1 MHQGHQVPCLLAL
14 LLLLLLLLQDQV
26 TQIPAG
32 GEAPG
37 PGLGLEPLVE
47 DWGEGSV
54 IGSKSDVIEV
64 VMLACFQ
71 LSKTVW

>member
-1 MHQGHQVPCLLAL
+1 MHQGHQVPRLLAL
-14 LLLLLLLLQDQV
+14 LLLLLRLLRDQV
-26 TQIPAG
+26 TQGSAG
-32 GEAPG
+32 GKAPG

-64 VMLACFQ
+64 VMLTCYK
-71 LSKTVW
+71 LSTTM

>member
-26 TQIPAG
+26 TQGPAG

-54 IGSKSDVIEV
+54 IGSISDLIEV
-64 VMLACFQ
+64 VMLTCSQ
-71 LSKTVW
+71 SSTKV